1 MDMRQFAPK
10 YINADSVRDEPI
22 VTRIL
27 VVLDE
32 PDRFGRP
39 VIELENGSQFSIN
52 ETNRKILVKAW
63 GYESDNWHDQ
73 EIEFSLGTYKDWQ
86 SDPPVDK
93 ETVKVRAISPAKT
106 STGNGGEP
114 SKPVLPPKR
123 LGTGVHPSL
132 KDDPDDGIPF

>member
-39 VIELENGSQFSIN
+39 VLELENGSQFSVN

-63 GYESDNWHDQ
+63 GYESDNWRGQ
-73 EIEFSLGTYKDWQ
+73 EIELSLGTYKDWQ

-93 ETVKVRAISPAKT
+93 ETVKVRATSPVNT
-106 STGNGGEP
+106 TGNGGEP
-114 SKPVLPPKR
+114 SKPLPLPVNR
-123 LGTGVHPSL
+123 TAVHPSL
-132 KDDPDDGIPF
+132 KDDLDDLAPF

>member
-10 YINADSVRDEPI
+10 RINPDSVRDESI

-32 PDRFGRP
+32 PDRYGRP
-39 VIELENGSQFSIN
+39 VLELENGSQFSVN

-63 GYESDNWHDQ
+63 GYESDDWVGQD
-73 EIEFSLGTYKDWQ
+73 IELFLGTYKDWQ

-93 ETVKVRAISPAKT
+93 ETVKVRAISPT
-106 STGNGGEP
+106 IGNGGEP
-114 SKPVLPPKR
+114 SKPALPPSR
-123 LGTGVHPSL
+123 LGAGVHPSF